1 MERRTK
7 PAVTAQKRRRRMTF
21 LWILVVS
28 AVIITLLVLEQVAVL
43 YVLATLSVTLLLIV
57 VAWSDLEGRRATA
70 QKTPF
75 DDSAAIAD
83 ARTTPAAATA
93 TLNTSAKA
101 RRR

>member
-7 PAVTAQKRRRRMTF
+7 PAAAQKRRRRMTF
-21 LWILVVS
+21 LWILAVS

-83 ARTTPAAATA
+83 ARTTPAATA